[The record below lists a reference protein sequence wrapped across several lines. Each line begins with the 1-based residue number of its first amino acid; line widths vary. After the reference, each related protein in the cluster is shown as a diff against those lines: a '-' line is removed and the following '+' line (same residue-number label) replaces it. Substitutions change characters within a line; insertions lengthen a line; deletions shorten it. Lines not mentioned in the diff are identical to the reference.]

1 MSSSRRY
8 RHNTSA
14 VTIPVLFFSTDKQQ
28 QSLQSE
34 LVEVRERERAL
45 VGCQTA
51 LQSQLERLQRELVQC
66 REQLETDRLQLSKT
80 VSLNQTLQR
89 KHQVRK
95 SSLASSSDDYGHPQA
110 GLSRQREILQRVEE
124 MDRETEELRRELAS
138 TTRARDQL
146 VSRVETL
153 VSECSSLQSQV
164 AEHEVSKL

>member
-1 MSSSRRY
+1 M
-8 RHNTSA
+8 
-14 VTIPVLFFSTDKQQ
+14 FFSTDKQQ

-66 REQLETDRLQLSKT
+66 REKLETDRLQLSKT

-95 SSLASSSDDYGHPQA
+95 SSPASFSDDLWPSSGWAESTERNSAESGGDGQ
-110 GLSRQREILQRVEE
+110 GDRGVEE
-124 MDRETEELRRELAS
+124 RAS
-138 TTRARDQL
+138 Q
-146 VSRVETL
+146 
-153 VSECSSLQSQV
+153 
-164 AEHEVSKL
+164 HH